1 MINVLV
7 SYTVK
12 PEYVEDNKTNIKKF
26 LEDFKQLD
34 QSKFEYKVYL
44 KEDGITFLHYSNYE
58 NEEMQYEV
66 LNVPSFKEFQ
76 RLRDESGLNGSHQV
90 NFYNQYNKNRIPA
103 GLRLT
108 GTRKNKNI
116 MEEQNIWWL
125 NEESEQM
132 LNRGYLLKGE
142 TVKAAIERITT
153 AAAKDCISQN
163 YNRLLKK

>member
-7 SYTVK
+7 SYTVR
-12 PEYVEDNKTNIKKF
+12 PEYVEENKTNIKKF

-58 NEEMQYEV
+58 NKDIQYEV

-90 NFYNQYNKNRIPA
+90 NFLQSI
-103 GLRLT
+103 
-108 GTRKNKNI
+108 
-116 MEEQNIWWL
+116 
-125 NEESEQM
+125 
-132 LNRGYLLKGE
+132 
-142 TVKAAIERITT
+142 
-153 AAAKDCISQN
+153 
-163 YNRLLKK
+163 

>member
-90 NFYNQYNKNRIPA
+90 NFLQSI
-103 GLRLT
+103 
-108 GTRKNKNI
+108 
-116 MEEQNIWWL
+116 
-125 NEESEQM
+125 
-132 LNRGYLLKGE
+132 
-142 TVKAAIERITT
+142 
-153 AAAKDCISQN
+153 
-163 YNRLLKK
+163 